1 MLKSQRQELFAQG
14 LVQGKSQEQAYIDAG
29 YSSASAVT
37 AASRLLT
44 NVKVRERVAE
54 MQNRA
59 AERAEITA
67 SQIIDRLMG
76 IADRCEEND
85 SAGSLAVA
93 VKAIVEAAKIG
104 GLVTVK
110 SEATVRSESPY
121 ANMSP
126 AEIDRRIAELQRNIA
141 ELDAIDD

>member
-37 AASRLLT
+37 AASRLST

-76 IADRCEEND
+76 IADRCEDAEGT
-85 SAGSLAVA
+85 GSLGVA
-93 VKAIVEAAKIG
+93 VKALVEAAKVG

-110 SEATVRSESPY
+110 SEATVRSESSFDK
-121 ANMSP
+121 MSSQERR
-126 AEIDRRIAELQRNIA
+126 AEIAQLQAEIA